1 MANPKNLL
9 PDCGLYRTTK
19 PLPGHEETIPA
30 GMLVYF
36 HNHSESGGSG
46 LPTVLKPDHNVLNRW
61 HFHGPAIE
69 FRGLQWA
76 STLVKMP
83 EEGFFTLKKELT
95 FDGGSW
101 PRNALVQLGY
111 TMAGDPILFM
121 ARVRARLDENDLWF
135 SDKGLKI
142 TRDQLTILDRVNVNI
157 ESDDP
162 SGHNASQ
169 SH

>member
-1 MANPKNLL
+1 MATPKNLL

-19 PLPGHEETIPA
+19 PLPGHEEQVPA
-30 GMLVYF
+30 GILVYF
-36 HNHSESGGSG
+36 HNHSDSG
-46 LPTVLKPDHNVLNRW
+46 LPTVLTPDHNVLNRW

-83 EEGFFTLKKELT
+83 EEGFFTLKRELS
-95 FDGGSW
+95 FDGGTW

-111 TMAGDPILFM
+111 TRAGDPILFM
-121 ARVRARLDENDLWF
+121 ARVRARLEENDLFF

-142 TRDQLTILDRVNVNI
+142 TRDQLSLLDRANVFI
-157 ESDDP
+157 EDADP
-162 SGHNASQ
+162 SGHGASQ
-169 SH
+169 AH

>member
-1 MANPKNLL
+1 MATPKNLL

-19 PLPGHEETIPA
+19 PLPGQEEQVPA
-30 GMLVYF
+30 GILVYF
-36 HNHSESGGSG
+36 HNHSDNG
-46 LPTVLKPDHNVLNRW
+46 LPTVMAPDHNVLNRW
-61 HFHGPAIE
+61 HFHGPSIE
-69 FRGLQWA
+69 FRGLSWA
-76 STLVKMP
+76 STLVKLP
-83 EEGFFTLKKELT
+83 EEGFFTLKKELS

-111 TMAGDPILFM
+111 TKAGDPILFM

-142 TRDQLTILDRVNVNI
+142 TRDQLSLLDRANVFI
-157 ESDDP
+157 EDADP

>member
-19 PLPGHEETIPA
+19 PLPGHEEQVPA
-30 GMLVYF
+30 GILVYF
-36 HNHSESGGSG
+36 HNHSDSG
-46 LPTVLKPDHNVLNRW
+46 LPVVLTPDHNVLNRW
-61 HFHGPAIE
+61 HFHGPPIE

-76 STLVKMP
+76 STLQKMP
-83 EEGFFTLKKELT
+83 EEGFFTLKKDLS

-111 TMAGDPILFM
+111 TRAGEPILFM
-121 ARVRARLDENDLWF
+121 ARVRARLEENDLWF

-142 TRDQLTILDRVNVNI
+142 TRDQLSVLDRANVHI
-157 ESDDP
+157 EDDDP
-162 SGHNASQ
+162 SGHGAGQ